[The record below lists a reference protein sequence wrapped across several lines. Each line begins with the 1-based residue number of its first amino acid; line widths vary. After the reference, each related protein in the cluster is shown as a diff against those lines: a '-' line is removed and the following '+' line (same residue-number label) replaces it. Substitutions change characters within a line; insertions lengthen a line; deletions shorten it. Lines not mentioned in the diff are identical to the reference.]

1 MRYVF
6 ELIENNK
13 VVSEITVYP
22 KDNTQGRAEKLAQ
35 KYISPNQT
43 LRQKV

>member
-1 MRYVF
+1 MGYIF

-13 VVSEITVYP
+13 IVSEITVYP
-22 KDNTQGRAEKLAQ
+22 KDNTQARAEKLAQ
-35 KYISPNQT
+35 KYVSPNQT

>member
-1 MRYVF
+1 MVFIF

-13 VVSEITVYP
+13 VVSEISVYP
-22 KDNTQGRAEKLAQ
+22 KDNTQARAEKLAQ
-35 KYISPNQT
+35 KYIGQNQT